1 MIAQKSPADPPTLVA
16 KIVNFVMFQAAWF
29 AAVLGAAHLKPLW
42 GTGAV
47 LAVIAVHLAMS
58 ARPLQEAKLVG
69 IVCVVGFVAETFVA
83 LQGYVAYP
91 SGQPILYLAPYWMVA
106 LWGLLAIA
114 LNVTMRWLK
123 TRLWLAA
130 LLGAIAGP
138 ASFVSGV
145 QLGGASFVQA
155 NPALIT
161 SAIGWALLMP
171 LLVALSNRFDGV
183 GRLGSASGQA
193 GSVPATPPGT

>member
-1 MIAQKSPADPPTLVA
+1 MIARTSPADPPTLVA

-58 ARPLQEAKLVG
+58 ARPLEEAKLVG
-69 IVCVVGFVAETFVA
+69 IVCVVGFVAETIVV
-83 LQGYVAYP
+83 LQGYVTYP
-91 SGQPILYLAPYWMVA
+91 SGQPVHNLPPYWMVA

-130 LLGAIAGP
+130 ILGAMAGP

-183 GRLGSASGQA
+183 GRPRSASAQA
-193 GSVPATPPGT
+193 ANATARTPGT